1 MTTAHD
7 LMDAQ
12 RARLTALDPEL
23 PSHYLLPQGEPVM
36 ARLSDGSGVAGLAVR
51 ASHRPGSLQS
61 LWSASES
68 AELFPLVGDRPREGM
83 DALLGA
89 WRDQLAAQGMPNADS
104 SCLVT
109 WPSRDVQATRALL
122 DHGFTPLSCLAV
134 RSTPRRTPEPFAER
148 SGTVNIRRAGPDDLD
163 TVVEFTLKELEYA
176 SLVGASVHRPDAATL
191 KRTAAH
197 VRLHGSGPDGRDPV
211 WIAERDGVPVG
222 LAECGWTDTAKHHSG
237 RRLRPGRWA
246 YVNCVSVD
254 ERERGTG
261 VGTELM
267 ALAHQEFARAGVLG
281 SYLYYNPPNPLSSVF
296 WPRQGY
302 RPLWTMWEVRPAT
315 AVR

>member
-1 MTTAHD
+1 MTTAQA
-7 LMDAQ
+7 LMDSQA
-12 RARLTALDPEL
+12 ARLSTLDPQL
-23 PSHYLLPQGEPVM
+23 PSTYPLPSGEPVM
-36 ARLSDGSGVAGLAVR
+36 ARLRDGSGVAGIAVR
-51 ASHRPGSLQS
+51 TSHRPGSLQS

-68 AELFPLVGDRPREGM
+68 AELFPLLGEHPREGM
-83 DALLGA
+83 DALLHA
-89 WRDQLAAQGMPNADS
+89 WREQLAYEGMPDRDS
-104 SCLVT
+104 SCVVT
-109 WPSRDVQATRALL
+109 WPSRDVEATRALL

-134 RSTPRRTPEPFAER
+134 RATPPEDANTTPEL
-148 SGTVNIRRAGPDDLD
+148 SGGVSIRRAGPDDLD

-176 SLVGASVHRPDAATL
+176 ALVGASVHRPDAATL

-211 WIAERDGVPVG
+211 WIAERDGLPVG
-222 LAECGWTDTAKHHSG
+222 IAECGWTDTAQHHSG

-254 ERERGTG
+254 ERTRGTG
-261 VGTELM
+261 VGRELM
-267 ALAHQEFARAGVLG
+267 ATAHHEFARAGVLG

-302 RPLWTMWEVRPAT
+302 RPLWTIWEVRPAT